1 MPSGPLQF
9 IAQMRAALAKGGKEA
24 MQGTIG
30 MGGRVACLYPAQAK
44 ALYTAATIGTL
55 DEIKLLICG

>member
-1 MPSGPLQF
+1 
-9 IAQMRAALAKGGKEA
+9 MRAALAKGGKEA